1 MLTTFGATALGLASP
16 AGGAV
21 APPSGGGG
29 SLADYALVTSGVV
42 LNAATA
48 IRIVEPTP

>member
-1 MLTTFGATALGLASP
+1 MLTTLGATALGLASP

-29 SLADYALVTSGVV
+29 SLDGYALATSAVV
-42 LNAATA
+42 LNASTA
-48 IRIVEPTP
+48 IRITEPAP